1 MKQSDAKKLGK
12 ATEALLKRLR
22 ACQTTLKARE
32 KTVLSALDSV
42 FECNDAISAE
52 FEKWDEISHEL
63 DEDAEIAPVMVD
75 PKLDLDALIVDA
87 AFESVH
93 LALDT
98 AIESFEGILKSAN
111 EYEEPEEEED
121 ESDVDEGEED
131 KDDDEEEEDEHLCAC
146 DHPGCLAESPARRTA
161 EAADQAARTAG
172 WSIGDE
178 GTYCPEHIPAPETE
192 GEHFGCHARACYAES
207 PGCETLDEAEE
218 AALAAGWKF
227 DPKGWPYCPK
237 HRDQA

>member
-22 ACQTTLKARE
+22 ACQSTLKARE
-32 KTVLSALDSV
+32 KTVLTALESV
-42 FECNDAISAE
+42 FTCNDAISTE

-93 LALDT
+93 LELEKV
-98 AIESFEGILKSAN
+98 IESFEDILIRAN
-111 EYEEPEEEED
+111 DYQEPEEEEEEDEIEEDDTEEDEEPEEEE
-121 ESDVDEGEED
+121 
-131 KDDDEEEEDEHLCAC
+131 EEDEGGEIEE
-146 DHPGCLAESPARRTA
+146 DDTE
-161 EAADQAARTAG
+161 E
-172 WSIGDE
+172 DE
-178 GTYCPEHIPAPETE
+178 EPEPE
-192 GEHFGCHARACYAES
+192 GERFGCHAYACYADS
-207 PGCETLDEAEE
+207 PSCETLDEAEE
-218 AALAAGWKF
+218 AALKAGWKF

>member
-22 ACQTTLKARE
+22 ACQSTLKARE
-32 KTVLSALDSV
+32 KTVLTALESV
-42 FECNDAISAE
+42 FTCNDAISTE

-93 LALDT
+93 LELEKV
-98 AIESFEGILKSAN
+98 IESFEDILIRAN
-111 EYEEPEEEED
+111 DYQEPEEEE
-121 ESDVDEGEED
+121 
-131 KDDDEEEEDEHLCAC
+131 EEDEGGEIEE
-146 DHPGCLAESPARRTA
+146 DDTE
-161 EAADQAARTAG
+161 E
-172 WSIGDE
+172 DE
-178 GTYCPEHIPAPETE
+178 EPEPE
-192 GEHFGCHARACYAES
+192 GERFGCHAYACYADS
-207 PGCETLDEAEE
+207 PSCETLDEAEE
-218 AALAAGWKF
+218 AALKAGWKF